1 MYQEDWISHIEKLI
15 VSLGYEVVD
24 IKREVRS
31 KLDIIKIFIDTN
43 KGVTLNDCSKVSR
56 YVNDEIFKY
65 DLVKKDFRLEV
76 SSPGID
82 RPLTSK
88 RDFERNISKK
98 VRVIFSD
105 SGQTNTV
112 EGRIVEVNSK
122 DLVIEG
128 DQSTINV
135 QLSSIVEG
143 KVVLPW

>member
-1 MYQEDWISHIEKLI
+1 MNKEDWISHIEKVI
-15 VSLGYEVVD
+15 VGFGYEVVD

-105 SGQTNTV
+105 SGQTNSV
-112 EGRIVEVNSK
+112 EGRIVDVNK
-122 DLVIEG
+122 KELVIEG
-128 DQSTINV
+128 DQSTINI

-143 KVVLPW
+143 KVELLW